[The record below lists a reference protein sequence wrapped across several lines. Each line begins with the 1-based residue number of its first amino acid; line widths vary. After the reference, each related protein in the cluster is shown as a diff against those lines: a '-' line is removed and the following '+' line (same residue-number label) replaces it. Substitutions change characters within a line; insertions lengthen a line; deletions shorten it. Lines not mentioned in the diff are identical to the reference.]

1 MGKKTVAVNVRD
13 FPQDLHYRLTV
24 EAAKR
29 RMSLKAVIVEAATEW
44 LKRKG
49 GKR

>member
-1 MGKKTVAVNVRD
+1 MGQGTVTVNLRG
-13 FPQDLHYRLTV
+13 FPQELHYRLTV

-29 RMSLKAVIVEAATEW
+29 RMSLKAVMIEAAQEW

-49 GKR
+49 SK